1 MSLVAAL
8 SARPDISA
16 ALQQASQKT
25 GADFDYLLQT
35 AMRES
40 HLDCSAKSGTSS
52 ATGLF
57 QFTEQSWLS
66 TLKTYGTELGLGDE
80 AAKIAQGADGKYCVA
95 NPADRSEILSLRK
108 DPEVSALMAGAYTQ
122 ESAGILQS
130 RLGREPNGG
139 ELYIA
144 HFLGAGGAAKLI
156 SAAEDDPSTPA
167 DALFPAAAKANR
179 SIFYEASGRPRTA
192 SEVYQQLISK
202 HANAGTGGGAASMAA
217 AIPDEVKGGTG
228 MAASHAY
235 GEASPGRRRVSSSG
249 QADLFTPDTMPGSGM
264 LKLTPAVVQI
274 LASLDPLPEGDD
286 APKDKDQVRAQHG
299 AIGTWQD
306 LARPSSS
313 TSSML
318 S

>member
-40 HLDCSAKSGTSS
+40 NLDCSAKSGTSS

-66 TLKTYGTELGLGDE
+66 TLKTYGAELGLGDE

-108 DPEVSALMAGAYTQ
+108 DPRVSALMAGAYTQ
-122 ESAGILQS
+122 ESSNILQS
-130 RLGREPNGG
+130 RLGREPTGG

-156 SAAEDDPSTPA
+156 STAEDDPSTQA
-167 DALFPAAAKANR
+167 DRLFPAAAAANK

-217 AIPDEVKGGTG
+217 AIPDKVKGGTG
-228 MAASHAY
+228 VVASHAN
-235 GEASPGRRRVSSSG
+235 GEALPGGRIGTSSG
-249 QADLFTPDTMPGSGM
+249 QAGQYFPATMPGSGG

-274 LASLDPLPEGDD
+274 LSSLDPLPDGQKGD
-286 APKDKDQVRAQHG
+286 KGREQSRGLG

-306 LARPSSS
+306 LAR
-313 TSSML
+313 TSSRASDAL
-318 S
+318 A